1 MAILGFKLVDQ
12 LQNALL
18 LHYIVNNFCILRL
31 RYVFL
36 LILGVGGGGFP
47 DSSVGKVPAMQENLV

>member
-1 MAILGFKLVDQ
+1 MAILGFKLVYQ

-18 LHYIVNNFCILRL
+18 LHYIEII
-31 RYVFL
+31 YVFL
-36 LILGVGGGGFP
+36 DLGMYFYLYLGVAGGFP